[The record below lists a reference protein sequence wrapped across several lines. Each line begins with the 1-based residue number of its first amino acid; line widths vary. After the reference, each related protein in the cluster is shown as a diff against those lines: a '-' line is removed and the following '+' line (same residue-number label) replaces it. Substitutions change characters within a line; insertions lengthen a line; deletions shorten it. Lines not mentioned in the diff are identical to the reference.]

1 MKPPNSV
8 AHEVGTAGFEPATP
22 GTQSREGVF
31 PFRPVSSRDRLR
43 QGFRGVRGLVA
54 LGVIG
59 SIGAVTFAVNP
70 AAAAKQPRV
79 PLVLKKHVKAGDRL
93 GYPHAA
99 TSSEL
104 GEAVAW
110 VMRFTTRS
118 LGRDVSVTCWTNQY
132 GDAGWYA
139 CRIRN
144 GNGRVSGVPRV
155 YRSATLRVDWHGR
168 PEITYR
174 GRVPGGTASVRY
186 AAGKN
191 VSGAVYNC
199 CHAEVDR

>member
-1 MKPPNSV
+1 MK
-8 AHEVGTAGFEPATP
+8 TANA
-22 GTQSREGVF
+22 
-31 PFRPVSSRDRLR
+31 SSRDGRIRTGDPRHPKPGTISPPGATRARFRLR
-43 QGFRGVRGLVA
+43 ATVLAAGLVG
-54 LGVIG
+54 LGWASG
-59 SIGAVTFAVNP
+59 YGADYGKAT
-70 AAAAKQPRV
+70 AATPRV
-79 PLVLKKHVKAGDRL
+79 PLVLKKHVQAGDRL

-104 GEAVAW
+104 GEAVTW

-118 LGRDVSVTCWTNQY
+118 LGRGVSVTCWTNQY

-144 GNGRVSGVPRV
+144 GNGRVRGVPRV

-199 CHAEVDR
+199 CHAEVGR

>member
-1 MKPPNSV
+1 MLENRLFMRSRSRDSNPGPAAYKAARAHGKTRETPGKRASWWGNATLVVPAVSCAVVALSV
-8 AHEVGTAGFEPATP
+8 AH
-22 GTQSREGVF
+22 
-31 PFRPVSSRDRLR
+31 
-43 QGFRGVRGLVA
+43 
-54 LGVIG
+54 
-59 SIGAVTFAVNP
+59 P

-104 GEAVAW
+104 GEAVTW

-118 LGRDVSVTCWTNQY
+118 LGRGVGVTCWTNQY

-144 GNGRVSGVPRV
+144 GNGRVRGVPRV

-199 CHAEVDR
+199 CHAEVGR